1 MGSAMPTRRQAGRWC
16 LCVCTCGQDIFR
28 PDKTSLKS
36 GFFCAYNLQPGTCSC
51 SRLLFVEACDSV
63 MTMSDISG
71 WCQGHIGR
79 GFPILGAVPDVSRV
93 FQW

>member
-51 SRLLFVEACDSV
+51 SRLLFVETRDSV

-71 WCQGHIGR
+71 WCQGHISR